1 MRKIDTELPSYMGR
15 GIIGGLTKGY
25 KEAALYFIEG
35 RSPPS
40 RRRKLELNPVEGVVR
55 VDVNSETSVEEMIEE
70 GGNPDLLLYN
80 AMRGDKDGLLVVS
93 NGFQTDCDP
102 IWIGEGREKENLRGS
117 KPGGGIYYL
126 IKRLQ
131 SEEET
136 PESPERVNIPSYAI
150 GKSLEECGS
159 EVDGLRTARIAYA
172 IDLETNPVYHF
183 MGIVVR
189 PRDKKGLMLPDDKI
203 VSYSRLMEGVGEFIM
218 FATYGVHDPPFHD
231 ALPPDLTYFRDW
243 IKKVNLDGLTPEEL
257 VEEVWGTLPEKIL
270 VGVAAA
276 MRDES
281 QPKGFKFATKNM
293 VE

>member
-1 MRKIDTELPSYMGR
+1 MGKIDIELPSYMGR

-40 RRRKLELNPVEGVVR
+40 RRRKLGLNPVEGIVR
-55 VDVNSETSVEEMIEE
+55 VDVNSETSVEEMMEG

-102 IWIGEGREKENLRGS
+102 VWEGEGREKENLKGS

-136 PESPERVNIPSYAI
+136 PESPEKVRIPSYAI

-172 IDLETNPVYHF
+172 LELKYNPVYHH

-189 PRDKKGLMLPDDKI
+189 PRDKKGLMFPDDKI
-203 VSYSRLMEGVGEFIM
+203 VNYSRLMESAGEFIM
-218 FATYGVHDPPFHD
+218 FATYGVHGPSFHD
-231 ALPPDLTYFRDW
+231 ALPPDITYFRDW
-243 IKKVNLDGLTPEEL
+243 AKKIRLDGLTPEEL
-257 VEEVWGTLPEKIL
+257 VEEVWKTLPEKIL

-276 MRDES
+276 MRDEF
-281 QPKGFKFATKNM
+281 QPSGFNFAVKNM
-293 VE
+293 QE